1 MTRHTHRRLGPATTV
16 EDLQMVLIAI
26 SRIPLPMDEK
36 KP

>member
-1 MTRHTHRRLGPATTV
+1 MTRHAHRRLGPATTV

-26 SRIPLPMDEK
+26 PRILLPMEEK